1 MSGSVEISP
10 ECQHFQ
16 DCVQWDS
23 NLAILIEMIRNKT
36 KERFCV
42 SLSLGDAWL
51 SRVEEVVFVFVF
63 FNAGLL
69 IVFDLFMGIEILN
82 EAEGAY
88 NIFWYK

>member
-1 MSGSVEISP
+1 MLKSLQNVSISKIVFSGTVI
-10 ECQHFQ
+10 
-16 DCVQWDS
+16 
-23 NLAILIEMIRNKT
+23 
-36 KERFCV
+36 
-42 SLSLGDAWL
+42 SLGDAWL
-51 SRVEEVVFVFVF
+51 SRVEEVVFVFVFVF